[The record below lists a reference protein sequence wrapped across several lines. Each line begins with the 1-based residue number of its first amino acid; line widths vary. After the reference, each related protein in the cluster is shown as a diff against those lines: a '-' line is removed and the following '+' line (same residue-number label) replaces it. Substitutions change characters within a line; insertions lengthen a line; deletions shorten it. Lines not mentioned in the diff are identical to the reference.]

1 MITTKDLCMRF
12 PDGSAIRY
20 GDLCFEAGQTY
31 ALLGASGCGKSMTLK
46 ALAGILTPDEGRIEL
61 GDRVLFDSR
70 AGINVPARERGIG
83 YLFQGWESSGKA
95 NVSKLTISAGE
106 GGRRPGAGLRGGKK
120 EIRAKVEAIME
131 RLRLTQLS
139 GHFPSQMSGGQQ
151 QRVALARIL
160 VRKPEVILLDEPF
173 SALDA
178 YMQDAMQQELM
189 EILSEYDGITVMV
202 SHDRDILYRFSEK
215 LFVMGQGCFLRTGT
229 VKEIFAE
236 PVYKEAAMLTGCKNI
251 ARAVRRDDHTIDV
264 VSWGI
269 TLHTSYI
276 LPSQFSYIGYRAHNL
291 VPVYGERRENCIR
304 FAKYEKAELPFEVN
318 YYVAP
323 EKEEWKRE
331 EMLSWFVQRED
342 WPLLREKGVPDY
354 LQFQEDK

>member
-1 MITTKDLCMRF
+1 MEMKASFRI
-12 PDGSAIRY
+12 SA
-20 GDLCFEAGQTY
+20 GDFSLQAKMDIADRRNGI
-31 ALLGASGCGKSMTLK
+31 LGASGCGKSMTLK

-83 YLFQGWESSGKA
+83 YLFQNYALFPNMNTEQ
-95 NVSKLTISAGE
+95 NI
-106 GGRRPGAGLRGGKK
+106 GAGLRGGKK

-160 VRKPEVILLDEPF
+160 VRKPKVILLDEPF

-215 LFVMGQGCFLRTGT
+215 LFVMGQGCFLRDGT

-236 PVYKEAAMLTGCKNI
+236 PVYKEAAS
-251 ARAVRRDDHTIDV
+251 VDDHTIDV

-269 TLHTSYI
+269 TLHTSHI
-276 LPSQFSYIGYRAHNL
+276 LPSQFSFIGYRAHDF
-291 VPVYGERRENCIR
+291 VPVYGGRRENCIR
-304 FAKYEKAELPFEVN
+304 FAQYEKAELPFEVN
-318 YYVAP
+318 YYAAP
-323 EKEEWKRE
+323 EKEDWKRE

-342 WPLLREKGVPDY
+342 WPLLNEKGVPDY
-354 LQFQEDK
+354 LQFQEDKILILREDL

>member
-1 MITTKDLCMRF
+1 MEMKASFRI
-12 PDGSAIRY
+12 SA
-20 GDLCFEAGQTY
+20 GDFSLQAKMDIADRRNGI
-31 ALLGASGCGKSMTLK
+31 LGASGCGKSMTLK

-83 YLFQGWESSGKA
+83 YLFQNYALFPNMNTEQ
-95 NVSKLTISAGE
+95 NI
-106 GGRRPGAGLRGGKK
+106 GAGLRGNKK
-120 EIRAKVEAIME
+120 EIRAKVKAIME
-131 RLRLTQLS
+131 RLRLTELS
-139 GHFPSQMSGGQQ
+139 GHFPTQMSGGQQ

-236 PVYKEAAMLTGCKNI
+236 PVYKEAAILTGCKNI

-342 WPLLREKGVPDY
+342 WPLLREKGNPDY
-354 LQFQEDK
+354 LQFQEDKILILREGL

>member
-1 MITTKDLCMRF
+1 MEMKASFRI
-12 PDGSAIRY
+12 SA
-20 GDLCFEAGQTY
+20 GDFSLQAKMDIADRRNGI
-31 ALLGASGCGKSMTLK
+31 LGASGCGKSMTLK

-83 YLFQGWESSGKA
+83 YLFQNYALFPNMNTEQ
-95 NVSKLTISAGE
+95 NI
-106 GGRRPGAGLRGGKK
+106 GAGLRGNKK
-120 EIRAKVEAIME
+120 EIRAKVKAIME
-131 RLRLTQLS
+131 RLRLTELS
-139 GHFPSQMSGGQQ
+139 GHFPTQMSGGQQ

-160 VRKPEVILLDEPF
+160 VR
-173 SALDA
+173 
-178 YMQDAMQQELM
+178 M

-342 WPLLREKGVPDY
+342 WPLLREKGNPDY
-354 LQFQEDK
+354 LQFQEDKILILREGL

>member
-1 MITTKDLCMRF
+1 MEMKASFRL
-12 PDGSAIRY
+12 SA
-20 GDLCFEAGQTY
+20 GDFSLQVQMDTADKRNGI
-31 ALLGASGCGKSMTLK
+31 LGASGCGKSMTLK

-61 GDRVLFDSR
+61 NGRVLFDSR
-70 AGINVPARERGIG
+70 AGINVPARDRGIG
-83 YLFQGWESSGKA
+83 YLFQSYALFPNMTAEQ
-95 NVSKLTISAGE
+95 NI
-106 GGRRPGAGLRGGKK
+106 GAGLRGDKK
-120 EIRAKVEAIME
+120 ETRAKVSAIME
-131 RLRLTQLS
+131 RLRLTDLF
-139 GHFPSQMSGGQQ
+139 GRLPSQMSGGQQ

-215 LFVMGQGCFLRTGT
+215 LFVMGKGCFLRAGT

-236 PVYKEAAMLTGCKNI
+236 PVYTEAAILTGCKNI
-251 ARAVRRDDHTIDV
+251 AGAVRKDDHTIDV
-264 VSWGI
+264 TSWGI
-269 TLHTSYI
+269 TLHTSCI
-276 LPSQFSYIGYRAHNL
+276 LPAQFSCIGYRAHDF
-291 VPVYGERRENCIR
+291 VPVYGGRRENCIR
-304 FAKYEKAELPFEVN
+304 FAQFEKAELPFEVN

-323 EKEEWKRE
+323 EKEEWKRG

-342 WPLLREKGVPDY
+342 WPLLREKGLPDY
-354 LQFQEDK
+354 LQLQEDRILFLREVL

>member
-1 MITTKDLCMRF
+1 MEMKASFRI
-12 PDGSAIRY
+12 SA
-20 GDLCFEAGQTY
+20 GDFSLQAKMDIADRRNGI
-31 ALLGASGCGKSMTLK
+31 LGASGCGKSMTLK

-83 YLFQGWESSGKA
+83 YLFQNYALFPNMNTEQ
-95 NVSKLTISAGE
+95 NI
-106 GGRRPGAGLRGGKK
+106 GAGLRGGKK

-160 VRKPEVILLDEPF
+160 VRKPKVILLDEPF

-215 LFVMGQGCFLRTGT
+215 LFVMGQGCFLRAGR

-236 PVYKEAAMLTGCKNI
+236 PAYKEAAILTGCKNI
-251 ARAVRRDDHTIDV
+251 ARAVRVDDHTIDV

-269 TLHTSYI
+269 TLHTSHI
-276 LPSQFSYIGYRAHNL
+276 LPSQFSFIGYRAHDF
-291 VPVYGERRENCIR
+291 VPVYGGRRENCIR
-304 FAKYEKAELPFEVN
+304 FAQYEKAELPFEVN
-318 YYVAP
+318 YYAAP
-323 EKEEWKRE
+323 EKEDWKRE

-342 WPLLREKGVPDY
+342 WPLLNEKGVPDY
-354 LQFQEDK
+354 LQFQEDKILILREGL

>member
-1 MITTKDLCMRF
+1 MEMKASFRI
-12 PDGSAIRY
+12 SA
-20 GDLCFEAGQTY
+20 GDFSLQAKMDIADRRNGI
-31 ALLGASGCGKSMTLK
+31 LGASGCGKSMTLK

-83 YLFQGWESSGKA
+83 YLFQNYALFPNMNTEQ
-95 NVSKLTISAGE
+95 NI
-106 GGRRPGAGLRGGKK
+106 GAGLRGNKK
-120 EIRAKVEAIME
+120 EIRAKVKAIME
-131 RLRLTQLS
+131 RLRLTELS
-139 GHFPSQMSGGQQ
+139 GHFPTQMSGGQQ

-202 SHDRDILYRFSEK
+202 SHDRDILYRFSE
-215 LFVMGQGCFLRTGT
+215 
-229 VKEIFAE
+229 

-291 VPVYGERRENCIR
+291 VPLYGERRENCIR

-342 WPLLREKGVPDY
+342 WPLLREKGNPDY
-354 LQFQEDK
+354 LQFQEDKILILREGL

>member
-1 MITTKDLCMRF
+1 MNTEQNI
-12 PDGSAIRY
+12 
-20 GDLCFEAGQTY
+20 
-31 ALLGASGCGKSMTLK
+31 
-46 ALAGILTPDEGRIEL
+46 
-61 GDRVLFDSR
+61 
-70 AGINVPARERGIG
+70 
-83 YLFQGWESSGKA
+83 
-95 NVSKLTISAGE
+95 
-106 GGRRPGAGLRGGKK
+106 GAGLRGNKK
-120 EIRAKVEAIME
+120 EIRAKVKAIME

-160 VRKPEVILLDEPF
+160 VRKPKVILLDEPF

-342 WPLLREKGVPDY
+342 WPLLREKGNPDY
-354 LQFQEDK
+354 LQFQEDKILILREGL